1 MLAVTGERSQ
11 KIMQV
16 ISQQKISLGEYIML
30 LNLSCARNL
39 EVVSL
44 TPSFTLDLQNLC
56 RSQIQTEPSPV

>member
-1 MLAVTGERSQ
+1 
-11 KIMQV
+11 
-16 ISQQKISLGEYIML
+16 ML